1 MSEPTLHRLLWGTP
15 GEDEL
20 QQWNLTPWETPALGL
35 PSRVGATLLRCVGVP
50 KPHPGWSTDQGPL
63 TWRIEDADGVLAR
76 GRSAQFDGRTLAE
89 EVVGSVGIAR
99 SEDWEVLPH
108 AAYYLPFVSVGAGRI
123 HPESYVLYCDAL
135 LFLTALDGDER
146 ILDGL
151 VRWGVRDTP
160 FIDRWSWRSRVHLPL
175 DAWVA
180 LDKVLRWAEKPS
192 TNATPFG
199 SDLLSAL
206 EDWSEQMV
214 SGLDFMAE
222 RIDVGLAARQD
233 LEIVRTIQPA
243 GESGDPQLPPE
254 LRIADASIVKD
265 LVVRIGQIDAWPS
278 GEDALNQFP
287 EVSLRDAHLM
297 IEQVANAFGAPSQ
310 SSDGARPDLV
320 ILPELA
326 VPRQE
331 VESLRNLVRDTGT
344 GAVAG
349 LYWRALHP
357 PYRAAG
363 GVAARWRCFVNE
375 AELILPTGEDERGPP
390 SIRWFRVRKP
400 VPAHIE
406 DGLARALTKK
416 GAPIKWRMLR
426 GKRWYRFVDPRW
438 GDFTIAI
445 CADLVDA
452 APWRALRGELLH
464 LLMVAFN
471 KDVNLFESLTWVRAY
486 ENYVNVVSVNH
497 GHYGGSF
504 IWTPRTR
511 HGRELANLRG
521 GDLVVTADVRLPVKD
536 LLRAQRKGVKAA
548 IKESARDWLRKESPV
563 RKFKAPPPGF
573 KGRV

>member
-20 QQWNLTPWETPALGL
+20 QQWSLMPWETPALGL
-35 PSRVGATLLRCVGVP
+35 PSRVGATLLRCAGVP
-50 KPHPGWSTDQGPL
+50 KAPQGWSTDQGPL
-63 TWRIEDADGVLAR
+63 TWRIDDADRVLAR
-76 GRSAQFDGRTLAE
+76 GRSAQFDGRALAE
-89 EVVGSVGIAR
+89 DVVGSVGIER
-99 SEDWEVLPH
+99 SEDWEILPH
-108 AAYYLPFVSVGAGRI
+108 AAYYLPFVSVDARRV
-123 HPESYVLYCDAL
+123 HRESYVLYCDAL
-135 LFLTALDGDER
+135 LLLTALEGDER

-180 LDKVLRWAEKPS
+180 LDRVLRWAEQPS

-199 SDLLSAL
+199 SHLLRAL
-206 EDWSEQMV
+206 EDWSGQMV

-233 LEIVRTIQPA
+233 LEIVRTIRPA
-243 GESGDPQLPPE
+243 GELGDPPLPPE
-254 LRIADASIVKD
+254 LRIADASIVEE
-265 LVVRIGQIDAWPS
+265 LVVRVGQVDAWPS
-278 GEDALNQFP
+278 GEDALNRFP
-287 EVSLRDAHLM
+287 EVSPGDAHSM
-297 IEQVANAFGAPSQ
+297 IEQVANVFRAPSQ

-320 ILPELA
+320 VLPELA

-331 VESLRNLVRDTGT
+331 VNSLRDLVRDTGM

-349 LYWRALHP
+349 LYWRVLHP

-363 GVAARWRCFVNE
+363 GVVAGWRCFVNE
-375 AELILPTGEDERGPP
+375 AELILPTRDDERGPRG
-390 SIRWFRVRKP
+390 IRWFRVRKP

-416 GAPIKWRMLR
+416 GARVEWRMLR

-471 KDVNLFESLTWVRAY
+471 KDVDLFESLTWVRAY
-486 ENYVNVVSVNH
+486 ENYVNVASVNH
-497 GHYGGSF
+497 GSFGGSF
-504 IWTPRTR
+504 LWTPRTR
-511 HGRELANLRG
+511 HGRELARLRG
-521 GDLVVTADVRLPVKD
+521 GELVVTADVRLPVKD
-536 LLRAQRKGVKAA
+536 LLWAQRKGVPKA
-548 IKESARDWLRKESPV
+548 IVESSREWLGKRSPG

-573 KGRV
+573 EGRD